1 VNRSVHRG
9 NEVLIMITPRHAFIS
24 MVALAGCSTVIS
36 PGSDAGIIDAGIID
50 AGRTDVQIPDVGR
63 TDARIPDA
71 GCIDRVVNDPANCGA
86 CDRACGVNQRCD
98 LIECVCVEGYGACGA
113 STACDTPLRNNPQH
127 CGGCGARCVDGERC
141 ADTRCVHM
149 GCVPGFA
156 DCEDPATPCETELTR
171 TDSHCGACGNACAT
185 GTRCVAGRCVSPAI
199 TQQMPGSMLAT
210 TSARP
215 WFRWALGSGVD
226 GARLQVCAD
235 APCTRVQLEADVTGV
250 QHRPAVALAEG
261 VHFWRLFARRSAVV
275 DATPTPVWAFVV
287 PPADALGARETP
299 RLLDLNGDGFDDEV
313 IVERIPRR
321 VYSLRIRYGGA
332 ARPEHQVLSETTDI
346 ELSETVLV
354 RAGDI
359 DGDGLA
365 DAVLAVSYVIRS
377 SPTQSDGALRLFD
390 VLGRRDG
397 DPVVL
402 SRADVRGVGHPGPSL
417 ELSHPLGNAPGRAGM
432 LTLVGRAPNCAAR
445 FHNGVAAPEPINNV
459 PCAGS
464 LLTAGDYNADGR
476 VEVVADAQP
485 RISWS
490 TGETAPTLRDCE
502 GSRTL
507 VGSDYLRRAL
517 TADVDA
523 DGYDDLVVLPSG
535 AGPRHVIHGGPAA
548 LDGARC
554 TDLP

>member
-1 VNRSVHRG
+1 MNRSAHRG
-9 NEVLIMITPRHAFIS
+9 NEVLNMPTPRNALVS
-24 MVALAGCSTVIS
+24 MVALAACSTVNS
-36 PGSDAGIIDAGIID
+36 PGTDAGTTDAGI
-50 AGRTDVQIPDVGR
+50 
-63 TDARIPDA
+63 TDARTADA
-71 GCIDRVVNDPANCGA
+71 GCIDRVIDDPANCGA
-86 CDRACGVNQRCD
+86 CGRACGVNQRCD
-98 LIECVCVEGYGACGA
+98 LIECVCAEGYGACGA
-113 STACDTPLRNNPQH
+113 STVCDTPLRNNPLH
-127 CGGCGARCVDGERC
+127 CGGCWARCGAGERCVD
-141 ADTRCVHM
+141 TRCIRM

-156 DCEDPATPCETELTR
+156 DCEDPATPCETELAR

-215 WFRWALGSGVD
+215 WFRWAPGSGVD

-235 APCTRVQLEADVTGV
+235 PACARVQLEVDVTGA

-261 VHFWRLFARRSAVV
+261 VHFWRLFARRGSVV

-287 PPADALGARETP
+287 PPADALGARDAP
-299 RLLDLNGDGFDDEV
+299 PLLDLNGDGLDDEV
-313 IVERIPRR
+313 IVEPIPRR

-332 ARPEHQVLSETTDI
+332 ARPEHQVLSESTDI
-346 ELSETVLV
+346 ELSDTVLI

-365 DAVLAVSYVIRS
+365 DAVLAVLYNVRHSAMR
-377 SPTQSDGALRLFD
+377 SDGAVRLFD

-397 DPVVL
+397 DPAVL
-402 SRADVRGVGHPGPSL
+402 PRADVQGVGHPGPRL
-417 ELSHPLGNAPGRAGM
+417 EMALALGNAPGFAGL
-432 LTLVGRAPNCAAR
+432 LTLVGAAPHCAAR
-445 FHNGVAAPEPINNV
+445 FHTGSPLPATALTPS
-459 PCAGS
+459 CAGN

-476 VEVVADAQP
+476 VEIVSNTP
-485 RISWS
+485 PMYWWS
-490 TGETAPTLRDCE
+490 GGQAPALRDCE
-502 GSRTL
+502 GSRVL
-507 VGSDYLRRAL
+507 AGSDYFQRGL

-523 DGYDDLVVLPSG
+523 DGYDDLVVIPSG
-535 AGPRHVIHGGPAA
+535 GGPRHVIHGGPAA